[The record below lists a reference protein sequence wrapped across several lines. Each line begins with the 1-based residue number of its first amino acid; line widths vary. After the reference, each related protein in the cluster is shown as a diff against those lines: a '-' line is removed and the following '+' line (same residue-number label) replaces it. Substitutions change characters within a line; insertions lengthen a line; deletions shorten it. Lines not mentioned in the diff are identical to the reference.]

1 MQEGVLEM
9 TYDELL
15 QLDSFS
21 QAEVIVSEKNRK
33 HLIKGAQIV
42 ETINVTEVVKSGD
55 LVFISGACFQNIEK
69 DLLHM
74 IKILSQKHVSGI
86 VVEIGP
92 YIKCILGEHIESAKK
107 LGIPF
112 ITLPYEVSVADAISE
127 IYYALFRSQ
136 DRLDAGTIFMKE
148 ILYGDENK
156 AMMLLKEFNY
166 VATRQHMVIYLSFD
180 DPDFDQSLIAA
191 LAKAVPIN
199 LSLSLYSVVYA
210 EDEGVIIVLELS
222 QREPVK
228 AIVKRILSSVQKSLK
243 KILKENSISA
253 GVSSIFYE
261 AGKMKNAIIESKKA
275 FRVLKG
281 CKARHSARYY
291 EEIGIYRFFFDLGD
305 DEKLRSYIDEN
316 IGKLIIYDR
325 ENHTEFVKT
334 LEIYLEEGCNIQETS
349 ERMYIHRNTV
359 KYRITRIQEI
369 LQNDLSNVNIRFNLR
384 FAYKVRKYL
393 GENQ

>member
-1 MQEGVLEM
+1 M

-21 QAEVIVSEKNRK
+21 QAEVIVPEKQRK
-33 HLIKGAQIV
+33 HLIKGAHIV
-42 ETINVTEVVKSGD
+42 ETINVTEAVKAGD
-55 LVFISGACFQNIEK
+55 LVFISGACFHNVHQ
-69 DLLHM
+69 DLLSM
-74 IKILSQKHVSGI
+74 IKILSKKHVSGI

-92 YIKCILGEHIESAKK
+92 YIKQILEEHIALAEE

-148 ILYGDENK
+148 ILYGDEQK

-180 DPDFDQSLIAA
+180 DADFDQRLIAA

-228 AIVKRILSSVQKSLK
+228 AIVKRILTSVQKSMQKNLNG
-243 KILKENSISA
+243 NSISA

-261 AGKMKNAIIESKKA
+261 PEKIKNAIIESKKA

-316 IGKLIIYDR
+316 IGELITYDTD
-325 ENHTEFVKT
+325 NHTELVKT
-334 LEIYLEEGCNIQETS
+334 LEIDLEEDCNIQETA

-369 LQNDLSNVNIRFNLR
+369 LQSDLNNVNVCFNLR
-384 FAYKVRKYL
+384 FCYKVRKYL